1 MRRMDLNHRSEAYET
16 SGDDRT
22 PPLRCVYLSSI
33 TPYDLLVNTFWQKN
47 FEIYIVMNQYA
58 VPLDL
63 ELPLFNSPLDPVS
76 FIKSKPRWSE
86 NVNSNTI
93 LARHFRLDR
102 YNDVSAELNKFFD
115 LHNQKIVLCEIFY
128 TPPAEGLFIHID
140 DTILGDIAKINWIF
154 GGEGSEMHW
163 YSPITTGTVGSTR
176 SETPYILYN
185 KDEVQLE
192 HSQSLTG
199 PNLLQ
204 VGCPH
209 NITNGDQERFCLS
222 VVFFD
227 KTLNRRPTMAEARET
242 FKDYLK

>member
-1 MRRMDLNHRSEAYET
+1 M
-16 SGDDRT
+16 
-22 PPLRCVYLSSI
+22 YLSSI
-33 TPYDLLVNTFWQKN
+33 TPYDLLVNTFWQKK
-47 FEIYIVMNQYA
+47 FEIYIVMNQYV

-102 YNDVSAELNKFFD
+102 YDDVSEEFKEFFD
-115 LHNQKIVLCEIFY
+115 LHNQKISLCEVFY
-128 TPPAEGLFIHID
+128 TPPNQGLFIHV
-140 DTILGDIAKINWIF
+140 DTNTLGDLAKINWIF
-154 GGEGSEMHW
+154 GGAGSQMHW
-163 YSPITTGTVGSTR
+163 YSPKLQSAGVVGNTK
-176 SETPYILYN
+176 SETSYILYN

-227 KTLNRRPTMAEARET
+227 KTSNRRPTMAEAKEI